1 MLTEILSLTA
11 RLRPPPAPACSV
23 LGKAD
28 DGGRCA
34 PRCRQ
39 KQRTQR
45 PGTTN
50 RQARLLLYT
59 RQPLYHCPR
68 RPKQRSWLHNPPGI
82 GELSIEIGGAPWN
95 DRGYSRK
102 CPRTGV
108 DGIGS
113 MPARIS
119 RYYSTP
125 IACLPAANQIKSNG
139 PRSWLP

>member
-45 PGTTN
+45 PGKIN
-50 RQARLLLYT
+50 RPARLLLYT
-59 RQPLYHCPR
+59 RKPHYDCPR
-68 RPKQRSWLHNPPGI
+68 RPKQRSWLHSPPGT
-82 GELSIEIGGAPWN
+82 GEMSIESGGASWKGS
-95 DRGYSRK
+95 GYSRK
-102 CPRTGV
+102 CPRTGA

-113 MPARIS
+113 
-119 RYYSTP
+119 
-125 IACLPAANQIKSNG
+125 
-139 PRSWLP
+139 